1 MADIDQ
7 RITLPDYWMGRDA
20 KYPRDLSYEIIA
32 TAKVLLE
39 RVNALLQDFADDT
52 GLDVRQVASGWRPRG
67 VNDATANAA
76 VGSTHLTGQGIDLR
90 DTANR
95 DLARWCLAN
104 LDTLEAIGLWMEDPQ
119 WTWHEKAGGAPWVH
133 LQIRPPGSGRRV
145 YVPSAKPP
153 LAAKLREQGGVA

>member
-1 MADIDQ
+1 MADIEQ
-7 RITLPDYWMGRDA
+7 RITLPDYWMGREV
-20 KYPRDLSYEIIA
+20 KYPRDLTCEIIA
-32 TAKVLLE
+32 TAQVLLE

-76 VGSTHLTGQGIDLR
+76 VASTHLTGQGIDLR

-119 WTWHEKAGGAPWVH
+119 WTPSWVH